1 MSRREQ
7 NIDDLVDGNQQV
19 DGGRESFT
27 SAVQSR
33 RRVQGMRAFV
43 ALMVVVGLAL
53 IGMLMWRKM
62 HPTATPDVE
71 AKQSVPNML
80 PAYNFSTDPA
90 GEASPAPASAA
101 VPASAPAQAQQPAQ
115 PSQGNGKHVPTPEEL
130 AYQRRLNPDQGVTP
144 DSGQAAAAGASSAG
158 TGGVQRVSTQGNGAG
173 GGVSADSVAL
183 ASKMNGVGVGR
194 VMASTFQ
201 HPSLTVA
208 AGSMIQC
215 GSSTEL
221 DTTVPGQIK
230 CHVSQDVYSFDHK
243 VRLID
248 KGATVIG
255 ETSGGIKNGQARV
268 FALWTR
274 LVNPDGAAINLNS
287 SGTNALG
294 SAGIPGQ
301 VDSHFW
307 ERFGP
312 AILISIIS
320 DVGNAGLQYAANE
333 ANNGNGNTSINLD
346 NTSNT
351 SDSLAREALA
361 ATINIPPTL
370 YDQQGDHVAIFVR
383 QDLDFSSVYQLNADG
398 TP

>member
-7 NIDDLVDGNQQV
+7 NIDELVDGNQEF
-19 DGGRESFT
+19 DGERESFS

-43 ALMVVVGLAL
+43 ALMVVIGLAL
-53 IGMLMWRKM
+53 IGMLVWRKT
-62 HPTATPDVE
+62 HPPANPDVE

-80 PAYNFSTDPA
+80 PAYNFSTDPS
-90 GEASPAPASAA
+90 GEAAPTPTSAPAPASAT
-101 VPASAPAQAQQPAQ
+101 AQAQQPA
-115 PSQGNGKHVPTPEEL
+115 PNAQGNAKHVPTPEEL
-130 AYQRRLNPDQGVTP
+130 AYQRRLNPEQGVTQ
-144 DSGQAAAAGASSAG
+144 DSGQASAG
-158 TGGVQRVSTQGNGAG
+158 TSSGGSSALQRVSTQGNGASG
-173 GGVSADSVAL
+173 GASADSMAL
-183 ASKMNGVGVGR
+183 ANRMNGVGVGR
-194 VMASTFQ
+194 VMASTFK

-215 GSSTEL
+215 GTSTEL

-274 LVNPDGAAINLNS
+274 LVNPDGATINLNS
-287 SGTNALG
+287 PGTNSLG

-312 AILISIIS
+312 AILISVLS
-320 DVGNAGLQYAANE
+320 DVGNAGLQYAANQ
-333 ANNGNGNTSINLD
+333 ANSGNGNTSINLD

-383 QDLDFSSVYQLNADG
+383 QDLDFSSVYELNAND

>member
-7 NIDDLVDGNQQV
+7 NIDELVDGNQF
-19 DGGRESFT
+19 DGDRTAFS

-33 RRVQGMRAFV
+33 SRVQGMRAFV
-43 ALMVVVGLAL
+43 ALMVVVGIVLV
-53 IGMLMWRKM
+53 GMLVWRKL
-62 HPTATPDVE
+62 HPPVAADSDT
-71 AKQSVPNML
+71 KQQVPNML

-90 GEASPAPASAA
+90 GESVPASAA
-101 VPASAPAQAQQPAQ
+101 TPASTPVQAQQDTTPRGNSNSKPA
-115 PSQGNGKHVPTPEEL
+115 PTPEEL
-130 AYQRRLNPDQGVTP
+130 AYQRRLNPDGGAAQEAGQGAT
-144 DSGQAAAAGASSAG
+144 DAASAGAGALQRASGQAGNAAGG
-158 TGGVQRVSTQGNGAG
+158 LST
-173 GGVSADSVAL
+173 DSVAL
-183 ASKMNGVGVGR
+183 ASKMNGVSVSR

-201 HPSLTVA
+201 HPSLTVP
-208 AGSMIQC
+208 AGTMIQC
-215 GSSTEL
+215 GTATEL

-230 CHVSQDVYSFDHK
+230 CHVSQDVYSFNHK

-255 ETSGGIKNGQARV
+255 EVSGGIKNGQARV

-274 LVNPDGAAINLNS
+274 LVNPDGAVINLDS
-287 SGTNALG
+287 AGTNSLG

-312 AILISIIS
+312 AIMISILS
-320 DVGNAGLQYAANE
+320 DFGDAGVQYAANK
-333 ANNGNGNTSINLD
+333 ASSGNTSINFD

-351 SDSLAREALA
+351 SDSLSREALA

-383 QDLDFSSVYQLNADG
+383 QDLDFSSVYQLKADD

>member
-1 MSRREQ
+1 MSRRVQ
-7 NIDDLVDGNQQV
+7 NIDELVDEDRPI
-19 DGGRESFT
+19 DGGRDSFRT
-27 SAVQSR
+27 VVASR
-33 RRVQGMRAFV
+33 NRLQGMRAFV
-43 ALMVVVGLAL
+43 ALMVLVGLCL
-53 IGMLMWRKM
+53 IGLIMYRKL
-62 HPTATPDVE
+62 HPPAAAE
-71 AKQSVPNML
+71 MQAKQQMSNIMPK
-80 PAYNFSTDPA
+80 YDFSTDPNGA
-90 GEASPAPASAA
+90 ASPKPASPVAVAA
-101 VPASAPAQAQQPAQ
+101 SPPQQAQLTRTQPA
-115 PSQGNGKHVPTPEEL
+115 GKRELTQEER
-130 AYQRRLNPDQGVTP
+130 AYQRRLGADSSTVQEAPQGG
-144 DSGQAAAAGASSAG
+144 SGAVHRLAS
-158 TGGVQRVSTQGNGAG
+158 QEPEPGAG
-173 GGVSADSVAL
+173 STPPSADSVAF
-183 ASKMNGVGVGR
+183 ASRMNGVGIGR
-194 VMASTFQ
+194 VMASTFK
-201 HPSLTVA
+201 HPSLTVP

-215 GSSTEL
+215 GMATEL

-248 KGATVIG
+248 KGATVVG
-255 ETSGGIKNGQARV
+255 EASGGIKNGQARV

-274 LVNPDGAAINLNS
+274 LVNPDGATINLNS
-287 SGTNALG
+287 PGTNALG

-320 DVGNAGLQYAANE
+320 DFGNAGVQYAANK
-333 ANNGNGNTSINLD
+333 ASNGGTNINLD
-346 NTSNT
+346 NTSQT

-383 QDLDFSSVYQLNADG
+383 QDLDFSNVYELNVDA

>member
-7 NIDDLVDGNQQV
+7 NIDDLVDGNQQF
-19 DGGRESFT
+19 DGERESFS

-43 ALMVVVGLAL
+43 ALMVVIGLAL
-53 IGMLMWRKM
+53 IGMLVWRKT
-62 HPTATPDVE
+62 HPPAKADVE
-71 AKQSVPNML
+71 AKQTVPNML
-80 PAYNFSTDPA
+80 PAYNFSTDPT
-90 GEASPAPASAA
+90 GEAAPTPTNAPTPASAT
-101 VPASAPAQAQQPAQ
+101 AQAQQPAPNAQ
-115 PSQGNGKHVPTPEEL
+115 ANAKHELTPEER
-130 AYQRRLNPDQGVTP
+130 AYQRRLNPEQGVTQ
-144 DSGQAAAAGASSAG
+144 DAAQGAANAANTG
-158 TGGVQRVSTQGNGAG
+158 TGTLQRVAAQASNAG
-173 GGVSADSVAL
+173 GGVSADSLAL
-183 ASKMNGVGVGR
+183 ANKMNGVGVGR
-194 VMASTFQ
+194 VMASTFK
-201 HPSLTVA
+201 HPSLTVP

-215 GSSTEL
+215 GTATEL

-255 ETSGGIKNGQARV
+255 ESSGGIKNGQARV
-268 FALWTR
+268 FGLWTR
-274 LVNPDGAAINLNS
+274 LVNPDGATINLNS
-287 SGTNALG
+287 PGTNSLG

-312 AILISIIS
+312 AILISVIS
-320 DVGNAGLQYAANE
+320 DFGNAGLQYAANQ
-333 ANNGNGNTSINLD
+333 ANSGNGNTSINLD

-383 QDLDFSSVYQLNADG
+383 QDLDFSSVYQLNAND